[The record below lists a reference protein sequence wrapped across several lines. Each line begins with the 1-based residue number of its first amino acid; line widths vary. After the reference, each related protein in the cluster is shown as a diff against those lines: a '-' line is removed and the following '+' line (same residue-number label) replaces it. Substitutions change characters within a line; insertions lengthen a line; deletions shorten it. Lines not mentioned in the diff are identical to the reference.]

1 MDGNGFLPVMCNGHL
16 ATAGQ
21 PVIPRLWR
29 RNSKWCVQTT
39 SLFVTADILQLVK
52 MKKPTG
58 TGKRP
63 HFITKAKDIDQQINA
78 KVATRYIDDAEL
90 DNDGHSGASDH
101 EHSSLGLDAEG
112 KIQTVVAHNGRSE
125 VPEPCR
131 TQGWQTANF
140 VGKIAAA
147 LNPETQRAYDEECAN
162 YSFQNTQIFTLTQQ
176 L

>member
-1 MDGNGFLPVMCNGHL
+1 
-16 ATAGQ
+16 
-21 PVIPRLWR
+21 
-29 RNSKWCVQTT
+29 
-39 SLFVTADILQLVK
+39 

-58 TGKRP
+58 TRKCP
-63 HFITKAKDIDQQINA
+63 HFITKAKDIDRQING

-101 EHSSLGLDAEG
+101 ECSSLGLDAKG

-125 VPEPCR
+125 VPEPCQ
-131 TQGWQTANF
+131 TQGQQTADF

-147 LNPETQRAYDEECAN
+147 LNLETQHAHDKERAN
-162 YSFQNTQIFTLTQQ
+162 RSFQSTQIFTLTQQ